1 MMSSYFSFQQTEH
14 GYILDCIDIQKQL
27 AFDHPLLKN
36 HSIKVLSLKTRINL
50 LTKFLL
56 IFDGLKYICS

>member
-1 MMSSYFSFQQTEH
+1 MMSSYFSFQQTEP

-36 HSIKVLSLKTRINL
+36 HSIKVLPLKTRINL
-50 LTKFLL
+50 FKNFLL
-56 IFDGLKYICS
+56 IFERLKYICS